1 MSYLPYRVVSTTG
14 RSREDVVREYINTS
28 VYLESQDSEYS
39 GHSKF
44 SRYEDFDEFLI
55 PDDINIRFG
64 GFWDTYTP
72 IEYILLLALTNYSY
86 KNKPRTPIGMK
97 ASGLKGVYLLID
109 LFIKRGAK
117 FSYDRARLYKGIS
130 YMEPL
135 ASMKEFEP
143 VLTEIDNHY
152 RSADSATA
160 SVPTGSSAAS
170 VRRGGRRRSTRRNR
184 RSTRRNRSRKH

>member
-14 RSREDVVREYINTS
+14 RSREDVVREYVNTS
-28 VYLESQDSEYS
+28 VYLESQHSEYS

-55 PDDINIRFG
+55 PDDINIRF
-64 GFWDTYTP
+64 WDTYTP

-86 KNKPRTPIGMK
+86 KNTPRTPIGMK
-97 ASGLKGVYLLID
+97 APGLKGVYLLID

-130 YMEPL
+130 YEEPL
-135 ASMKEFEP
+135 ASMKEFES